1 MPASSGVCYPNEAN
15 TISQGSINPSE
26 DDTNLYPPSSM
37 SYHAGEDEV
46 AEKRDISLNRQL

>member
-46 AEKRDISLNRQL
+46 AEKHDISLNR